1 MKSALKSW
9 FHPRVVYTAITIVLI
24 VLGSFLA
31 IRYAKGGYRFTDKGF
46 ANGTGLLSTNS
57 FPTGAEV
64 YIDGKLITATDDTL
78 YLVPAEYQV
87 EIKRDGYSPWQK
99 KVQIEK
105 ELVVQTNARLFPIAP
120 SLTPL
125 TLTGLQNITPS
136 PDGQRLVYYSAS
148 ASASRKNGLYLYDLS
163 SSPLPFSQGT
173 KQISNDSNNFDLA
186 EAEIIWSP
194 DSSEI
199 MVISGDRQVLLPV
212 NKQSDLD
219 TLPDI
224 VFQRG
229 QILSEW
235 EQEMYLRER
244 QYLSLFPAEI
254 IEIATESA
262 KNVYFSPDKKRL
274 IYTATTDLTIPENI
288 VPSLPATNTQPEER
302 SIVAGGIYVYDRQ
315 EDKNFKVG
323 NEEEITAIKELVWE
337 EDADDEMDSEE
348 LSRGVAGGSVA
359 GEAAS
364 GEVTSSRAAA
374 DKTVAGTA
382 VTGEKPAVGSTVTD
396 NVLSRTTRPGAKYL
410 LTTDLDNPNSPLL
423 TASASAFTRLQSN
436 SLQNTI
442 NNFKIYHSP
451 IYADTFQ
458 WYPDSNHLLYTKD
471 SAIKVMEY
479 DATNHTTI
487 YSGPFDQS
495 FLYPW
500 PDGNRLLIKTSFSA
514 DTPANLYAIELK

>member
-9 FHPRVVYTAITIVLI
+9 LHPRVVYTAITIVLI
-24 VLGSFLA
+24 VLGSFFA

-125 TLTGLQNITPS
+125 TLTGLQNIAPS

-274 IYTATTDLTIPENI
+274 IYTATADLTIPENI
-288 VPSLPATNTQPEER
+288 VPSLPATSTQPEER
-302 SIVAGGIYVYDRQ
+302 GVVVGGIYVYDRQ

-323 NEEEITAIKELVWE
+323 NEEEINAIKELAWE
-337 EDADDEMDSEE
+337 EDADDEVDSEE
-348 LSRGVAGGSVA
+348 LGRGVAGGVA
-359 GEAAS
+359 AEGGAARGRVVDDEAAS
-364 GEVTSSRAAA
+364 
-374 DKTVAGTA
+374 GTA
-382 VTGEKPAVGSTVTD
+382 VTGENPAVGSTATD
-396 NVLSRTTRPGAKYL
+396 EMPSRTTRPGAKYL
-410 LTTDLDNPNSPLL
+410 LATDLDDPNSPLL
-423 TASASAFTRLQSN
+423 TASASAFTGLQPK